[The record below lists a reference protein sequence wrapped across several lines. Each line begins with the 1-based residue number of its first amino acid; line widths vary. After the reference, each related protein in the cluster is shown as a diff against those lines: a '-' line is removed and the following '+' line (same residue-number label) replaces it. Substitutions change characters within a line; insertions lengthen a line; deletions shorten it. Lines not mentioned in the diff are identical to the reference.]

1 MFSSGQAW
9 RPSGTEGHHG
19 GMDATALPTGKL
31 PVELLTRLLGDPDA
45 LPAEVLVGPAVGED
59 ACALALPGGVLVAA
73 SDPITLTDRAAG
85 RHAVVVNA
93 NDVAV
98 AGVRPRWFLAAVL
111 LPPGTDEKEVEALF
125 SEIRAALSEV
135 GAALVGGHSEVTAAV
150 TRPVVVG
157 QMLGLAENGR
167 FLPTA
172 GTRPGNVVLQVG
184 PVPVEGAAVLAT
196 EAGGRLAGVDP
207 AVLGAA
213 EAATERPGISVVDAA
228 LSATS
233 LGARAL
239 HDPTEGG
246 LAAAL
251 HEMAAAA
258 GIRLRVDRAQV
269 LWFEPGVALCRALG
283 ADPWA
288 TLASGALLAAFD
300 PADARAA
307 AEALRAQGWAVAT
320 VATAEPGRGV
330 VDTED
335 RPIPWPGRDEVNRL
349 LER

>member
-1 MFSSGQAW
+1 
-9 RPSGTEGHHG
+9 
-19 GMDATALPTGKL
+19 MDATALPTGKL

-98 AGVRPRWFLAAVL
+98 TGVRPRWFLAAVL

-125 SEIRAALSEV
+125 SEIRAALGEV

-157 QMLGLAENGR
+157 QMLGLAENGH

-172 GTRPGNVVLQVG
+172 RTRPGDVVLQVG

-207 AVLGAA
+207 AVVGAA

-239 HDPTEGG
+239 HDP
-246 LAAAL
+246 
-251 HEMAAAA
+251 
-258 GIRLRVDRAQV
+258 
-269 LWFEPGVALCRALG
+269 ALG

-307 AEALRAQGWAVAT
+307 TEALRAQGWAVAT